1 MRHFASWI
9 LPLLLIHSCQKSPH
23 HVESILIKGSD
34 TEVNVALA
42 LAETFMEK
50 EPGVSIAVTGGG
62 SGTGIAAL
70 MGGKTHIANASRP
83 MKPDE
88 LHLAAARGVEPL
100 PVIFG
105 IDALAIIV
113 NRNNPVDSLVL
124 SELGLVFRGEI
135 HNWAELGG
143 QNMAV
148 SLYGR
153 QSNSGT
159 FLFFREKVLGADY
172 APALKQMNG
181 TAQIVEAIASD
192 PAGIGYVG
200 LGYLSEKGG
209 QLPANIKVLKIS
221 EKKGGIASS
230 PLIPAQILNGQYPII
245 RPLYQYVN
253 GIPNGRL
260 LEFLLFTIGEEG
272 QKIVGESGYYPISKE
287 QFATNLKLLDA
298 EMAINK

>member
-1 MRHFASWI
+1 MTRTTFWI
-9 LPLLLIHSCQKSPH
+9 GALLLFGGCPKNGNS
-23 HVESILIKGSD
+23 VENIIIKGSD

-42 LAETFMEK
+42 LAENFMEK
-50 EPGVSIAVTGGG
+50 EPHVSIAVTGGG

-70 MGGKTHIANASRP
+70 LSGRAHIANASRP

-88 LHLAAARGVEPL
+88 LQMAQRRGIQPV

-113 NRNNPVDSLVL
+113 HQNNPVDSL
-124 SELGLVFRGEI
+124 SIGDLGRIFRGETG
-135 HNWAELGG
+135 NWAESGG
-143 QNMAV
+143 PSMTI

-159 FLFFREKVLGADY
+159 FLFFREKIVGADY

-181 TAQIVEAIASD
+181 TAQIVEAIGTD

-200 LGYLSEKGG
+200 IGYLSGKEG
-209 QLPANIKVLKIS
+209 QRPPNIKVLKIS
-221 EKKGGIASS
+221 EKAGVPACS
-230 PLIPAQILNGQYPII
+230 PLDPSQILTGQYPIV

-253 GIPNGRL
+253 GIPDSRL

-272 QKIVGESGYYPISKE
+272 QKIVSGNGYYPISKE
-287 QFATNLKLLDA
+287 QLVENLRLLDT
-298 EMAINK
+298 EMAIK